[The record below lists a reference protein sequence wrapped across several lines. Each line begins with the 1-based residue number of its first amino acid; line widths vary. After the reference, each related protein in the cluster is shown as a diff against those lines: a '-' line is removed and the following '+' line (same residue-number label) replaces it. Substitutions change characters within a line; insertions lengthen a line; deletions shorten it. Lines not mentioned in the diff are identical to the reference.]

1 MNLKIENL
9 KRILSWFDIAE
20 SNLGD
25 KDLILYDSIKEY
37 LNDCGDSD
45 ADDLDTDAEPIDE
58 EISLDYEDDTYDTD
72 DYDKFSDD

>member
-1 MNLKIENL
+1 MNLKIEDL

-37 LNDCGDSD
+37 LNDSGDGDVDLYSDSIDEDSPIEYEEDIYDSD
-45 ADDLDTDAEPIDE
+45 
-58 EISLDYEDDTYDTD
+58 DYE
-72 DYDKFSDD
+72 KFSED